1 MLLLHAPSSLLLLR
15 HSIALHRL
23 LLLSVALHGLGIS
36 LNWLLPVA
44 LGLHRLRVALGLHRL
59 PITLSRLLSVT
70 LNRLLSVSLGLSRLL
85 AVGLRLHRLLSVSLR
100 LLTVSLSLR
109 LHAPGCLLLLRHA
122 VALHRLSIA
131 TITLW
136 LLAWLLWLSGGIG
149 SHGLWLSGC
158 RLSRRCL
165 SWLRCLN
172 LLEKIVLLKVATK
185 LVVVDVLLKTDESV
199 VELDVEL
206 SALLQKHLQV
216 IGDEDCFVD
225 LLEKLALGGI
235 VAHLVK

>member
-44 LGLHRLRVALGLHRL
+44 LGLHRLSVALGLHRL
-59 PITLSRLLSVT
+59 PITLS
-70 LNRLLSVSLGLSRLL
+70 RLLSVSLGLSRLL

-109 LHAPGCLLLLRHA
+109 LHAPACLLLLRHA

-136 LLAWLLWLSGGIG
+136 LLAWLLLLSRGVG
-149 SHGLWLSGC
+149 SHGLWLS
-158 RLSRRCL
+158 RCCLGRCGL
-165 SWLRCLN
+165 SWLRCLD
-172 LLEKIVLLKVATK
+172 LLKKIVLLKVATE
-185 LVVVDVLLKTDESV
+185 LVVVDVLLKTD
-199 VELDVEL
+199 
-206 SALLQKHLQV
+206 
-216 IGDEDCFVD
+216 
-225 LLEKLALGGI
+225 
-235 VAHLVK
+235 

>member
-15 HSIALHRL
+15 HSIALHWL

-36 LNWLLPVA
+36 LNWLLPVV

-70 LNRLLSVSLGLSRLL
+70 LNRLL